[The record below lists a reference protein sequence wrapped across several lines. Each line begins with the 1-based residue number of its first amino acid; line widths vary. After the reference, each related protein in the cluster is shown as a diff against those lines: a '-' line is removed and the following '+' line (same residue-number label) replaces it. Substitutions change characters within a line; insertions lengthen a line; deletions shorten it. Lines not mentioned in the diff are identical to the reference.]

1 MPQTLA
7 PPPSVGSVSASN
19 QGASSNKDERIQS
32 GAVPLKPITLKGY
45 IRQAEDGSYVGI
57 CLTLNLPVKARSL
70 EEADAKLRG
79 LIRAYLEDVAHH
91 GNVKDF
97 VPRRA
102 PLSYYLEYH
111 RLRFLARFDRIS
123 NFRLFV
129 ESAPIYQAHA

>member
-7 PPPSVGSVSASN
+7 PPPSIGSVSASN
-19 QGASSNKDERIQS
+19 QGTSNDERIRCS
-32 GAVPLKPITLKGY
+32 AVPVKPITLKGY

-70 EEADAKLRG
+70 EEADAKLRD
-79 LIRAYLEDVAHH
+79 LIRAYLEDVAKH
-91 GNVKDF
+91 GNLKDF